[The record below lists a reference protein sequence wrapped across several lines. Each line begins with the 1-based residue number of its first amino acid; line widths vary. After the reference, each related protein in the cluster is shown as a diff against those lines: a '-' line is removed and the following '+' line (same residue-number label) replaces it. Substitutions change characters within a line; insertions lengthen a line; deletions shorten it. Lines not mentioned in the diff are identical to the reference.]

1 MTEIPLQLKEVILC
15 LQGDIQA
22 AANAI
27 ESSQREPSSAESGTT
42 LFVAN
47 SVIVDLKAAASL
59 EADPAGPRLMIAP
72 LGLALRP
79 ESGAVSSV
87 QVNFAPVPGV
97 TATVTLPDLR
107 GHPLPWALETI
118 RGQSLLVGT
127 VTEQYIGGSIAPGT
141 VFSQEPMP
149 GTTVGA
155 GTCVNLVIAATGT
168 VAVPNLVGMG
178 LVAALTTL
186 RSNGLHDGSIT
197 EIVPHPPY
205 TIPGT
210 VTAESPAAGTTVNRG
225 TAVSLTIVRLIDLEP
240 G

>member
-1 MTEIPLQLKEVILC
+1 MTDVALQLKDVILR

-27 ESSQREPSSAESGTT
+27 ESSQREPSSAEPGTT
-42 LFVAN
+42 MFLAN
-47 SVIVDLKAAASL
+47 NVLVDLKAAASL

-72 LGLALRP
+72 VGLALRP

-87 QVNFAPVPGV
+87 QVNFAPVPGI
-97 TATVTLPDLR
+97 TATVTLLDLR
-107 GHPLPWALETI
+107 GHPLPWALGTL
-118 RGQSLLVGT
+118 RGQGLLVGT
-127 VTEQYIGGSIAPGT
+127 VTEQFIGGSIAPGT

-155 GTCVNLVIAATGT
+155 GTYVNLVIAATGT

-197 EIVPHPPY
+197 QVAPPPSHP
-205 TIPGT
+205 TPGT
-210 VTAESPAAGTTVNRG
+210 VTAQSPAAGTVVTRG
-225 TAVSLTIVRLIDLEP
+225 TSVALTIVRLLDLEP